1 MSRGD
6 LADFV
11 QALALVYMIM
21 IFAYIVLGLL
31 PIPYNPVIVR
41 IREFLDQTVSPYLN
55 LFRRFIPPVGMFD
68 LSPMLGLIVLCVCT
82 PIIVGLIRG

>member
-1 MSRGD
+1 VSRGD

-11 QALALVYMIM
+11 SALALVYIIM
-21 IFAYIVLGLL
+21 IFAYIVLSLL
-31 PIPYNPVIVR
+31 PIPYNPVIAR

-68 LSPMLGLIVLCVCT
+68 LSPMLALIVLY
-82 PIIVGLIRG
+82 IVRALVVGAIEG